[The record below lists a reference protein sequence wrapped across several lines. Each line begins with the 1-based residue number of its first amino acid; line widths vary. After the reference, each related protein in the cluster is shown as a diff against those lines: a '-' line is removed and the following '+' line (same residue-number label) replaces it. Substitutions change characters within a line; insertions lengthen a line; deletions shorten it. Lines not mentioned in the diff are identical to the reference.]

1 MSDDENPISND
12 SANKP
17 FFSIDAEDIAD
28 SAAPPVDKSLPP
40 LAPMIV
46 GALDGST
53 TQSAPQPQENTIS
66 WGGATPQMT
75 GDVANMNGMF
85 ALQAPAEAAKSAFRW
100 GQFAIGLFL
109 PWVVFFGL
117 VVVAGL
123 SDGMEEAHPDFS
135 RTVVVT
141 MEPDENGWYLQSVD
155 RNQSESMNFYFPIS
169 SDNSHYVDVYFWFQP
184 YDAMGWENNGKVME
198 ETYYRGDY
206 NEEIIGE
213 YTESNQTVWFKINES
228 HSPSSNEV
236 TIQYY
241 DEEASDAYWD
251 EQDSD
256 GDMFETLFFCGGPI
270 MFIVATI
277 TAFVKGNKG
286 LGIGLLCSIPLSFI
300 MGPVLFVLLLLMFGF

>member
-1 MSDDENPISND
+1 
-12 SANKP
+12 
-17 FFSIDAEDIAD
+17 
-28 SAAPPVDKSLPP
+28 
-40 LAPMIV
+40 MIV

-123 SDGMEEAHPDFS
+123 ADGMEEAHPDFS

-228 HSPSSNEV
+228 HSPSSYEV
-236 TIQYY
+236 AIEYY
-241 DEEASDAYWD
+241 DDAASEAYWD